1 MASESCALASVGAK
15 FERDVLPGEI
25 LVFDDSGV
33 RPDRIHCGKKE
44 RRICVFEY
52 IYFARPDSVIDQV
65 RIKLNPALVHQK
77 PARLMILKSP
87 CKGRVLNI

>member
-1 MASESCALASVGAK
+1 MASESCALVSVGAK

-33 RPDRIHCGKKE
+33 RSDRIHCGKKE

-52 IYFARPDSVIDQV
+52 IFFARPDSVIDQV
-65 RIKLNPALVHQK
+65 RIKLNPALVTSK
-77 PARLMILKSP
+77 ACTINDFEITL
-87 CKGRVLNI
+87 